1 MGIDGDCASILV
13 NFQILDQHEVLIS
26 LLLPWTWAICAW
38 PHPPLGE
45 GSSPSRGSALSP
57 ELHTQDSG
65 DLLGQ
70 AALPQFP
77 QGPQLRPHWELRRSA
92 GLLVWPQPAARGSW
106 SALPTE
112 AQSASLGMP
121 TVRHP
126 HPGSTAAGRP
136 AWGEACLEGGRRKTS
151 QDACCS
157 DFPGIQPLGV
167 PGIPCVPPRSAWG
180 LCWGHLGVGHRPFAE
195 VVGGVAGEGQRVF
208 PSSAVCIYLSNR
220 SVSCGVNSENC
231 RGGSSS
237 CALGTADQS
246 ATRALTRTGSAIHS
260 SPGKAE
266 GGAAE

>member
-1 MGIDGDCASILV
+1 MGINGDCVSILV
-13 NFQILDQHEVLIS
+13 NFQVLDQHEVLIV

-57 ELHTQDSG
+57 VLHTQDSG

-106 SALPTE
+106 SALP
-112 AQSASLGMP
+112 AAARSASLGMP
-121 TVRHP
+121 AVRHP
-126 HPGSTAAGRP
+126 DPGSTAGGRP
-136 AWGEACLEGGRRKTS
+136 AWREAGGRPPKTLAALTFQESSPWGS
-151 QDACCS
+151 QRYPVS
-157 DFPGIQPLGV
+157 LPVQPGG
-167 PGIPCVPPRSAWG
+167 SAGDTWWG
-180 LCWGHLGVGHRPFAE
+180 GHRPFAE
-195 VVGGVAGEGQRVF
+195 VAGGVPGEGERVF

-237 CALGTADQS
+237 CALDTADES
-246 ATRALTRTGSAIHS
+246 AIRALTRTGSAIHS